1 MIFNVDS
8 EILAV
13 ALLNTD
19 SIDMEIIERSEEKK
33 RQQEET
39 LAKIWTKWGG
49 LRPCGTVLDFDGA
62 SEVCP

>member
-33 RQQEET
+33 RQQEVIVG
-39 LAKIWTKWGG
+39 AK
-49 LRPCGTVLDFDGA
+49 
-62 SEVCP
+62 